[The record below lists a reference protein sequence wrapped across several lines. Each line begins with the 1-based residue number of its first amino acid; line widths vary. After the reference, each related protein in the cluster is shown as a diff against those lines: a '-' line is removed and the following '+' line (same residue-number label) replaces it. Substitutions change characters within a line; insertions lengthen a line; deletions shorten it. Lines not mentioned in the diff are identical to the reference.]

1 MRRLAFTLGHAALA
15 AYMLA
20 LVTGIAAQP
29 AITALECLAFAG
41 GLLVAFQCARRSLQ
55 AWRALR

>member
-1 MRRLAFTLGHAALA
+1 MQRLALTLGHAALA

-20 LVTGIAAQP
+20 LVVGIAAQP

-41 GLLVAFQCARRSLQ
+41 GLLVAFQCVRMSLR
-55 AWRALR
+55 AWRRLR

>member
-1 MRRLAFTLGHAALA
+1 MHRLAFTFGHAALA

-20 LVTGIAAQP
+20 LVAGIAAQP
-29 AITALECLAFAG
+29 AITALECLAIAG
-41 GLLVAFQCARRSLQ
+41 GVLVAFQCARKSLR